1 MSNTILNGTLWGKR
15 KSAACEIG
23 AVTKPPTSGV
33 DVELMELQYFWAVR
47 GGGNAVRTQQQVD
60 FS

>member
-1 MSNTILNGTLWGKR
+1 VGG
-15 KSAACEIG
+15 IG